1 MTRRYIQNRRGGGP
15 RCKYCERPVL
25 WVTNSWGDQV
35 PCEVYVRYA
44 IPRLGG
50 AYVGI
55 DRAGVKV
62 FGELLPLDEQE
73 AHRDRAVN
81 RGEKVIGVWVPH
93 LDRCTDPRGRGG
105 RDGFATEH
113 MQAETSKRQDVE
125 TSKSEGAAGERLQS
139 DLFGVG

>member
-1 MTRRYIQNRRGGGP
+1 MTRRYIHRSPSTGST
-15 RCKYCERPVL
+15 CKYCRRPIV
-25 WVTNSWGDQV
+25 WVVNQFQDHI

-93 LDRCTDPRGRGG
+93 LDRCPDPRGRGG